1 MYIFVTDCTCRFGKY
16 FTPVNLTVM
25 RGKEGRVCVC
35 VLLKEEKREG
45 GFDPN
50 GIGLFTL
57 VKSYKLG
64 DHKTVTPDQKR
75 FFFAFCTKKLPLAY

>member
-35 VLLKEEKREG
+35 VLLTESVYSHWLNLIR
-45 GFDPN
+45 
-50 GIGLFTL
+50 
-57 VKSYKLG
+57 LG